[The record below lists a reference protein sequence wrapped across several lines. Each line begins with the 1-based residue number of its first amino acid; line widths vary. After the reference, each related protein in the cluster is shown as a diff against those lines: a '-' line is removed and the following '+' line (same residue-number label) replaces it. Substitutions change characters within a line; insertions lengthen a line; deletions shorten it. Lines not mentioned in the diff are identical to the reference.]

1 MSTTDEYHYPVSGMP
16 AVETD
21 HPGRTITPDNVTVV
35 FDDGEF
41 QQLSIS
47 GQCVESPRVR
57 VTRRFKK
64 AKRVPE
70 WAQPYL
76 SPDAA

>member
-1 MSTTDEYHYPVSGMP
+1 M
-16 AVETD
+16 
-21 HPGRTITPDNVTVV
+21 V

-47 GQCVESPRVR
+47 GQCVEAPRIR
-57 VTRRFKK
+57 VTRRYKK

-70 WAQPYL
+70 WAQQYL